1 MSTYQKCDK
10 SVSLMADEIL
20 HQFETHKPLLD
31 AGVTVDFVFA
41 YADVDEE
48 TGTPVGHAIMHNGYP
63 AGGVCRKVSL
73 KDRAMDRADA
83 EITLD
88 GDNWKE
94 MIEEERRA
102 LLDHELH
109 HIAVKIDK
117 RGLKRD
123 DLGRPVLQ
131 LRKHSVQFGW
141 FKEVAERHGVH
152 SQERLQARQIM
163 GLYQMYFWPE
173 LPPVIEQSTPENTS
187 MTLRT
192 AGHEVTVTA
201 AQAGKAIANINR
213 KLGKGKA

>member
-1 MSTYQKCDK
+1 MPTYKKCPKEVTD
-10 SVSLMADEIL
+10 LALTIL
-20 HQFETHKPLLD
+20 CEFETHKPLLD
-31 AGVTVDFVFA
+31 AKVRVDFMFA
-41 YADVDEE
+41 MPDLGED
-48 TGTPVGHAIMHNGYP
+48 GQPLNDAIPFRGQKALGLTRILGLKERAKGNG
-63 AGGVCRKVSL
+63 
-73 KDRAMDRADA
+73 DA
-83 EITLD
+83 EVLLD
-88 GDNWKE
+88 GWWWNDASE
-94 MIEEERRA
+94 AEQRA